1 MFSAGVADS
10 PHRPKTVFEKIWS
23 SRKIRENACSASLLY
38 VDRHLLNET
47 SFICFQELERLGRRI
62 HRPHQ
67 TFIATDHTIRT
78 KGGGIVDQ
86 ESRDAIAYLERFCR
100 DNDVMFVGP
109 DHPRRGIGHVVASE
123 LGLVL
128 PGMLIAG
135 DDSHTVTNGAFGAL
149 SLGIGFSD
157 VAHVLATQTL
167 WQPRVRTMRV
177 EFEGHLPAEVD
188 AKDLVLGLIA
198 RIGAGGAIGYFVEF
212 TGSCIAELSMGQRMT
227 ICNMAVEA
235 GARAAIIAP
244 DETTFAFLQGRA
256 FCPTGADWDRALDE
270 WSTLPSD
277 AGATFD
283 TELTI
288 RAEDVAPTVT
298 WGTSPQDALPVTAAV
313 PSPGAYPDATQR
325 ARAQSALDYM
335 GLVPG
340 TQLTDIEIDQVFIG
354 SCTNGRIEDIRAAAR
369 VARLGRAV
377 VPAIVVPGSSEI
389 KRQAEQEG
397 LHEVLLSAGFEW
409 RESGCSMCL
418 GMNGDL
424 VPAGKRCAST
434 TNRNFVGRQGRGA
447 RTHLMGPAMA
457 AAAALTGHITDV
469 RALIN
474 ERNAH

>member
-1 MFSAGVADS
+1 M
-10 PHRPKTVFEKIWS
+10 
-23 SRKIRENACSASLLY
+23 Y

-67 TFIATDHTIRT
+67 TFIATDHTVRT
-78 KGGGIVDQ
+78 KGGGVVDR
-86 ESRDAIAYLERFCR
+86 ESRDAIDYLERFSR

-123 LGLVL
+123 FGLVL

-167 WQPRVRTMRV
+167 WQSRFRTMRV
-177 EFEGHLPAEVD
+177 EFEGKLSSEVD
-188 AKDLVLGLIA
+188 AKDLVLALIA
-198 RIGAGGAIGYFVEF
+198 RIGAGGAIGHFVEF
-212 TGSCIAELSMGQRMT
+212 SGSCIAALSMGQRMT

-235 GARAAIIAP
+235 GARAAIIGP
-244 DETTFAFLQGRA
+244 DETTFAFLRGRA
-256 FCPTGADWDRALDE
+256 FSPVGADWDQAISA

-277 AGATFD
+277 PGATFD
-283 TELTI
+283 TEWSI
-288 RAEDVAPTVT
+288 PAGDVAPTVT
-298 WGTSPQDALPVTAAV
+298 WGTSPQDALPVTATV
-313 PSPGAYPDATQR
+313 PSPASFPDLTQR

-340 TQLTDIEIDQVFIG
+340 TRLTDIAIDQVFIG

-369 VARLGRAV
+369 VARHGRAV
-377 VPAIVVPGSSEI
+377 VPAVVVPGSSAI
-389 KRQAEQEG
+389 KRQAEREG
-397 LHEVLLSAGFEW
+397 LHEILLAGGFEW
-409 RESGCSMCL
+409 RDSGCSMCL

-424 VPAGKRCAST
+424 VEAGKRCAST

-457 AAAALTGHITDV
+457 AAAALTGRITDV
-469 RALIN
+469 RALID
-474 ERNAH
+474 EG

>member
-1 MFSAGVADS
+1 MPFPGATSISG
-10 PHRPKTVFEKIWS
+10 RPRTIFEKIWS
-23 SRKIRENACSASLLY
+23 SRKIRENADGTSLMY

-67 TFIATDHTIRT
+67 TFIATDHTVRT

-86 ESRDAIAYLERFCR
+86 ESRDAIEYLGRFSKE
-100 DNDVMFVGP
+100 NDVMFVGP

-167 WQPRVRTMRV
+167 RQAEFRTMRV
-177 EFEGHLPAEVD
+177 KFDGLLSPEVD
-188 AKDLVLGLIA
+188 AKDLVLAWIA
-198 RIGAGGAIGYFVEF
+198 RIGAGGAIGHFVEF
-212 TGSCIAELSMGQRMT
+212 TGSCIAALSMGQRMT

-235 GARAAIIAP
+235 GARAAIMAP
-244 DETTFAFLQGRA
+244 DETTYSFLRGRDFSPIA
-256 FCPTGADWDRALDE
+256 AEWDRAVMQ
-270 WSTLPSD
+270 WSTLFSD
-277 AGATFD
+277 QEAEFD
-283 TELTI
+283 TKWDIPATE
-288 RAEDVAPTVT
+288 VAPTVT
-298 WGTSPQDALPVTAAV
+298 WGTSPQDALPITAAV
-313 PSPGAYPDATQR
+313 PSPESYPDPVQR
-325 ARAQSALDYM
+325 ARAESALDYM
-335 GLVPG
+335 GLTAG
-340 TQLTDIEIDQVFIG
+340 TPLTDIEIDQVFIG

-369 VARLGRAV
+369 IALHGHAV
-377 VPAIVVPGSSEI
+377 VPAIVVPGSSAI

-397 LHEVLLSAGFEW
+397 LHEVLKAAGFEW
-409 RESGCSMCL
+409 REPGCSMCL
-418 GMNGDL
+418 GMNGD
-424 VPAGKRCAST
+424 VVQSGKRCAST

-457 AAAALTGHITDV
+457 AAAALTGRITDV
-469 RALIN
+469 RSIVN
-474 ERNAH
+474 RGTKH

>member
-1 MFSAGVADS
+1 M
-10 PHRPKTVFEKIWS
+10 
-23 SRKIRENACSASLLY
+23 Y

-47 SFICFQELERLGRRI
+47 SFICFQELDRLGRRI
-62 HRPHQ
+62 RRPRQ
-67 TFIATDHTIRT
+67 TFIATDHTVRT
-78 KGGGIVDQ
+78 KGGGVVDQ
-86 ESRDAIAYLERFCR
+86 ESRDAIDYLERFAR

-109 DHPRRGIGHVVASE
+109 DHPHRGIGHVVAGE
-123 LGLVL
+123 FGLVL

-157 VAHVLATQTL
+157 VGHVLATQTL
-167 WQPRVRTMRV
+167 WQSKFKTMRV
-177 EFEGHLPAEVD
+177 KFEGQLSSEVD

-198 RIGAGGAIGYFVEF
+198 RIGAGGAIGCFVEF
-212 TGSCIAELSMGQRMT
+212 TGSCVAALSMGQRMT

-235 GARAAIIAP
+235 GARAAIVAP
-244 DETTFAFLQGRA
+244 DETTFAFLRGRA
-256 FCPTGADWDRALDE
+256 FCPVGVDWDRAVTE
-270 WSTLPSD
+270 WSTLPTD

-283 TELTI
+283 TEWTI
-288 RAEDVAPTVT
+288 RAADVAPSVT
-298 WGTSPQDALPVTAAV
+298 WGTSPQDALPVTAAI
-313 PSPGAYPDATQR
+313 PFPASFPEATQR

-340 TQLTDIEIDQVFIG
+340 TPLTDIGIDQVFIG

-377 VPAIVVPGSSEI
+377 VPAVVVPGSSAI
-389 KRQAEQEG
+389 KRQAEDEG
-397 LHEVLLSAGFEW
+397 LHEILLSAGFEW
-409 RESGCSMCL
+409 RDSGCSMCL

-424 VPAGKRCAST
+424 VKAGRRCAST

-469 RALIN
+469 RVLIN